1 MRQSMPKLRL
11 PMRSN
16 MKSMI
21 LAGRRKPVIRH
32 QRCEPRPGLVVKAA
46 QLVKEI
52 TGVLCQPERGQA
64 VEMLKEM
71 STTEQKLASR
81 SALSS

>member
-1 MRQSMPKLRL
+1 MRQSLPKLRL
-11 PMRSN
+11 PMHSN

-21 LAGRRKPVIRH
+21 LDGRRKPAISH
-32 QRCEPRPGLVVKAA
+32 PRCEPRPGLVDKAA
-46 QLVKEI
+46 QLVKETI
-52 TGVLCQPERGQA
+52 GGSCQPERGQA